1 MTPSP
6 APSSVSWTQRALFF
20 LVVYGSLAA
29 GSLWFAYEL
38 RFTGANVVGAE
49 PAKVEAFLQTQRPAA
64 LLWVVPLKFLL
75 LGLAGQFRGVFYY
88 FRLHD
93 ALRMAGA
100 LATATLL
107 MLLLPE
113 VAGAVTATAPFSLPR
128 GVTLV
133 DFNLSL
139 LLFVGFR
146 VSIRALRERF
156 SGQEAPA
163 GVVERLVVVGAGR
176 SGEQLVAELRSRR
189 GHGLAPV
196 CFVDD
201 DLAKHGL
208 SIHGLPVAGSPEAI
222 PQLVEKFGVTEVILA
237 LPSNS
242 AKRIREI
249 SAIASRQGLR
259 VRVVPSMADLAG
271 GRVRATD
278 LRAVSVE
285 DLLGRQP
292 AQLDDAAIGSLIAG
306 RTVLVTGAGG
316 SIGQEICRQVAA
328 RNPGRLLLL
337 DQCEVLLYQT
347 EQALIAAGAGALITP
362 LVGDVTDEAR
372 LREVFTRFRP
382 ELILHAAA
390 HKHVPLMESQPG
402 EALKNNVLGTALL
415 ARLASEHGVEQFV
428 LISSDKAVNPT
439 NVMGASKRLSEL
451 VIQGLQARPANR
463 TRFVAVR
470 FGNVLASSGSVIPL
484 FRQQIAEGGPV
495 TVTHPDVKRYFMTI
509 PEAVGLVLQSA
520 TQGEGGDILVLE
532 MGEPLRIVDLA
543 RQLIELSGFRPDVDI
558 EIKIV
563 GLRPG
568 EKLVEELHLEGEH
581 YRPTTHP
588 RIRRFVGAR
597 PDHAALDRL
606 LADVRALLPLERA
619 ACKQGLRA
627 LVPEYVPYFD

>member
-1 MTPSP
+1 
-6 APSSVSWTQRALFF
+6 
-20 LVVYGSLAA
+20 
-29 GSLWFAYEL
+29 
-38 RFTGANVVGAE
+38 
-49 PAKVEAFLQTQRPAA
+49 
-64 LLWVVPLKFLL
+64 
-75 LGLAGQFRGVFYY
+75 
-88 FRLHD
+88 
-93 ALRMAGA
+93 
-100 LATATLL
+100 
-107 MLLLPE
+107 
-113 VAGAVTATAPFSLPR
+113 
-128 GVTLV
+128 
-133 DFNLSL
+133 
-139 LLFVGFR
+139 
-146 VSIRALRERF
+146 
-156 SGQEAPA
+156 
-163 GVVERLVVVGAGR
+163 
-176 SGEQLVAELRSRR
+176 
-189 GHGLAPV
+189 
-196 CFVDD
+196 
-201 DLAKHGL
+201 
-208 SIHGLPVAGSPEAI
+208 
-222 PQLVEKFGVTEVILA
+222 
-237 LPSNS
+237 
-242 AKRIREI
+242 
-249 SAIASRQGLR
+249 
-259 VRVVPSMADLAG
+259 
-271 GRVRATD
+271 
-278 LRAVSVE
+278 VE
-285 DLLGRQP
+285 DLLGRKP

-328 RNPGRLLLL
+328 RHPGRLLLL

-347 EQALIAAGAGALITP
+347 EQALIAAGAGAFITP

-372 LREVFTRFRP
+372 LREVFARFRP
-382 ELILHAAA
+382 ELVLHAAA
-390 HKHVPLMESQPG
+390 HKHVPLMESQPS
-402 EALKNNVLGTALL
+402 EALKNNVLGTASL
-415 ARLASEHGVEQFV
+415 ARLASEHGVGQFV

-451 VIQGLQARPANR
+451 VIQGLQARPDNR

-495 TVTHPDVKRYFMTI
+495 TVTHPEVKRYFMTI

-568 EKLVEELHLEGEH
+568 EKLVEELQLEGEH

-588 RIRRFVGAR
+588 RILRFMGAR

-627 LVPEYVPYFD
+627 LVPEYVPYVD